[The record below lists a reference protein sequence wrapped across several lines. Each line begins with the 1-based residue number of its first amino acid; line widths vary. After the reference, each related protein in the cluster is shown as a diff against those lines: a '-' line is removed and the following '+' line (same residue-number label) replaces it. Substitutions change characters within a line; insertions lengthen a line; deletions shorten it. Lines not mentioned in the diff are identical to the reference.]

1 MGKQRPRGVLQLVCT
16 ALGVD
21 LMGTADP
28 TSSSCIWDGFI
39 FRTPWMMERGRSW
52 GGSLGMGR
60 GLSPGHPTPLF
71 HHGSS
76 TGKEWS
82 DKKNQNRTDKP
93 KLKKK
98 KIIILFQRPQSL
110 FLGNQSLWFKLT
122 YRAVEIEYLKSR
134 VPVAAL

>member
-1 MGKQRPRGVLQLVCT
+1 
-16 ALGVD
+16 
-21 LMGTADP
+21 
-28 TSSSCIWDGFI
+28 
-39 FRTPWMMERGRSW
+39 MMERGRSW

-98 KIIILFQRPQSL
+98 NHYFVSKATIPVSGQPEPLVQAHVQS
-110 FLGNQSLWFKLT
+110 
-122 YRAVEIEYLKSR
+122 SR
-134 VPVAAL
+134 D

>member
-1 MGKQRPRGVLQLVCT
+1 MDDGEGQK
-16 ALGVD
+16 LGRF
-21 LMGTADP
+21 LRYGTG
-28 TSSSCIWDGFI
+28 TQ
-39 FRTPWMMERGRSW
+39 SW
-52 GGSLGMGR
+52 A
-60 GLSPGHPTPLF
+60 PPPPLF